1 MGKRAKTST
10 LEVFAAILVLL
21 IFSGFYFFLAPYIN
35 EDDSEKNTAAEHTAA
50 VSQKQAEEPTI
61 EKNKQEKP
69 DSEYLILVNKKH
81 RLEKRERPEDLKQVE
96 QAVKD
101 RPKKQQKLRA
111 AAAAAFRGLSAA
123 GEKEGCTI
131 RLTTGYR
138 SYAYQK
144 KLYEQYVKTDGR
156 KKADQYSARPGH
168 SEHETGLCADVSAPS
183 VDYRLTKKLAKTKEG
198 KWLARNAHKYGYII
212 RYPKGRQDITG
223 YQYEPWHIR
232 YVGKE
237 AAKEIYEKDLTLE
250 EYLGDVDK

>member
-1 MGKRAKTST
+1 M
-10 LEVFAAILVLL
+10 
-21 IFSGFYFFLAPYIN
+21 
-35 EDDSEKNTAAEHTAA
+35 
-50 VSQKQAEEPTI
+50 
-61 EKNKQEKP
+61 
-69 DSEYLILVNKKH
+69 ILVNKKH

-101 RPKKQQKLRA
+101 RPKKQQKLRV
-111 AAAAAFRGLSAA
+111 AAAAAFRRLSAA